1 MDETTLRGLLAGA
14 LTEEPPMGPVTQ
26 HALRKGLRLR
36 RRRRL
41 LAAGGALATIVAV
54 GLGLRIAGP
63 AGGAQRRPPW
73 ARRNTRSTR

>member
-26 HALRKGLRLR
+26 YALRKGLRLR

-54 GLGLRIAGP
+54 GLGLRIAGT
-63 AGGAQRRPPW
+63 AGGGPAPP
-73 ARRNTRSTR
+73 ALGTEENAV